1 MLCIFVVIKFLGKFM
16 QFHLND
22 ANGETD
28 WLNCLMTLILTMC
41 FFIWILFF
49 LIFSDVMTFGCE
61 NVEEKKTEMILSV
74 CQLVRC

>member
-1 MLCIFVVIKFLGKFM
+1 M

-61 NVEEKKTEMILSV
+61 NVEEKKNRNDFERMPIGEM
-74 CQLVRC
+74 LV